1 MAKKLE
7 LLKLSTSSIKT
18 YEKCPRNYYYRYIL
32 KPEIEQVEWDHLALG
47 NFVHDVLEFFHN
59 VLKKF
64 PDKNKAQLMGYCC
77 KQKEQE
83 KDKKGELKFKMS
95 DDVRKEAKKI
105 LKDYLGLLKKTGLP
119 NVQANEKKFNIYLE
133 DDLMIRGLIDRQDLG
148 MAALGP
154 DTDPERVHI
163 IDYKSGKSKYLDD
176 FQLLVYGIPV
186 MDENPE
192 LGEYD
197 ASYLVLKENMKWITY
212 SFNRQDVEKVK
223 EKIKS
228 VARSIREDTTWEPR
242 PQFLCKYC
250 DYVGICD
257 AAPDSLKTKIAKGG
271 EVGWE

>member
-1 MAKKLE
+1 MTKKLE
-7 LLKLSTSSIKT
+7 VLKLSTSSIKT

-32 KPEIEQVEWDHLALG
+32 KPKIEQVEWDHLALG

-64 PDKNKAQLMGYCC
+64 PDKNRSQLMGFCC
-77 KQKEQE
+77 KQKEKE
-83 KDKKGELKFKMS
+83 KDKSGELKFKMS

-119 NVQANEKKFNIYLE
+119 NVQANEKKFNVYLE
-133 DDLMIRGLIDRQDLG
+133 NDLMIRGLIDREDLG

-154 DTDPERVHI
+154 DTDPNRVHI

-186 MDENPE
+186 MESNPD
-192 LGEYD
+192 LQEYD
-197 ASYLVLKENMKWITY
+197 ASYLVLKEDMKWITY
-212 SFNRQDVEKVK
+212 SFSRQDVEKVK
-223 EKIKS
+223 QKIKS

-250 DYVGICD
+250 DYNGICD
-257 AAPDSLKTKIAKGG
+257 AAPDSLKSKIAKGG